1 MKVSTRSVE
10 RNCLFRYIIEVIDLD
25 LSQVFSDVFYKRVAR
40 TELESTNNHQHEL
53 NASNMKR
60 FFGKPED
67 SITGRIQWLYFSD
80 SQLESEE
87 SDFTYYDSRKRHPS
101 RSEWRLYY
109 KTNFI
114 SRFASN
120 GDLLIIARDT
130 RGKLYGF
137 IFDCDSTWF
146 NSALTLFEISAG
158 SLFEE
163 LVERAGLENVQ
174 LESRRKLLLEEA
186 GLDLV
191 TGYSGRELED
201 DADMLFKRFGN
212 SFPPTR
218 EMSSLARQL
227 VSDTHN
233 PDDDLVNWISREEEL
248 FRALEKRFLQ
258 EKIEIGFADVDEF
271 ANFALSFLNRRKSRM
286 GHALQ
291 NHLEAVFDNSG
302 LRYESQVVTEGK
314 RKPDFIFPN
323 GRSYRN
329 PNFESELL
337 TFLGAKSS
345 LKDRWRQIL
354 NEAARI
360 RTKHLCTLQQ
370 TTSRDQLHEMEEE
383 SVILVVPEPLAYNYS
398 SCNNVITLG
407 EFITREKAKQKSY
420 TNME

>member
-1 MKVSTRSVE
+1 MK
-10 RNCLFRYIIEVIDLD
+10 
-25 LSQVFSDVFYKRVAR
+25 LSDIFTDVFYKLVAR
-40 TELESTNNHQHEL
+40 TELESTSNHQHEL
-53 NASNMKR
+53 NASNMKK
-60 FFGKPED
+60 FFGNPKD
-67 SITGRIQWLYFSD
+67 SINGRIQWVYFSD

-87 SDFTYYDSRKRHPS
+87 SDFTYYDSRKRHPV

-114 SRFASN
+114 SRFAGN

-146 NSALTLFEISAG
+146 NSALTLFEINSG
-158 SLFEE
+158 SLFEA
-163 LVERAGLENVQ
+163 LVERTGLENVQ

-186 GLDLV
+186 GLDLI

-201 DADMLFKRFGN
+201 DVDMLFRRFGN

-227 VSDTHN
+227 VSETHN
-233 PDDDLVNWISREEEL
+233 PDEDLVNWISREEEL

-258 EKIEIGFADVDEF
+258 DKIVIGFADVGDF
-271 ANFALSFLNRRKSRM
+271 ASFALSFLNRRKSRM
-286 GHALQ
+286 GYALQ
-291 NHLEAVFDNSG
+291 NHLEAIFDNSG

-329 PNFESELL
+329 PDFESELL

-360 RTKHLCTLQQ
+360 KTKHLCTLQQ

-407 EFITREKAKQKSY
+407 EFVSREKTKQKIYSS
-420 TNME
+420 ME